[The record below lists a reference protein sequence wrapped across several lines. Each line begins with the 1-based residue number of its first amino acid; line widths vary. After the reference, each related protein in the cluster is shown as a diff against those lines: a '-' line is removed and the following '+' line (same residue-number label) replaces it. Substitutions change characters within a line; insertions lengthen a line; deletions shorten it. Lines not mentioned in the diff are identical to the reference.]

1 MTDSGKWMFL
11 SEGEIPF
18 EPENSSQSY
27 GKGAAPSGIFALLSS
42 MDLLDNSSSAIFPE
56 FYFFHEG

>member
-1 MTDSGKWMFL
+1 MFL